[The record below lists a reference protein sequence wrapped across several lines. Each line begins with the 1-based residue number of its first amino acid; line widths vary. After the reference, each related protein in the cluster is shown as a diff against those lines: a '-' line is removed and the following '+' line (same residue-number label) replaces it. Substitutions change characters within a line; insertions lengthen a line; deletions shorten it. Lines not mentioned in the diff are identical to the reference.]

1 MDNQYIYYLFNQ
13 SITYIQTKI
22 VLYYCCMLSSK
33 SKAFK
38 NRVLTES
45 DGPFAKL
52 NGEILM
58 PWDAENGMNIYRK
71 FGTLLYRR

>member
-1 MDNQYIYYLFNQ
+1 
-13 SITYIQTKI
+13 
-22 VLYYCCMLSSK
+22 MLSSK